1 MRVNALDG
9 VEFMSRRLTFG
20 KARVKRY
27 EAPFP
32 GGCVAAYRMLRKAM
46 INRIKLF
53 FSAQNDG
60 AGVESLGSEIQM
72 AVAAL
77 MVETAL
83 GDGNFGEDERARIE
97 RLVGRR
103 FGLEGEAARRLVG
116 AAAEM
121 ADNANQILSFT
132 RTVKDRFSEEER
144 IAVMEMLWEVA
155 YADGDL
161 HDYEAHLLRR
171 IGGLIY
177 VSDRDRGEARKRVLA
192 RLKLAP

>member
-103 FGLEGEAARRLVG
+103 FGLEGEAARRLLAG
-116 AAAEM
+116 ASGRGHAAG
-121 ADNANQILSFT
+121 AVNLAGILNAGRQ
-132 RTVKDRFSEEER
+132 
-144 IAVMEMLWEVA
+144 
-155 YADGDL
+155 
-161 HDYEAHLLRR
+161 HLLPQARHPR
-171 IGGLIY
+171 L
-177 VSDRDRGEARKRVLA
+177 RGVQGTSGRSY
-192 RLKLAP
+192 